1 VVIDT
6 GFGAEAA
13 QRRGR
18 QLLREPGDALR
29 LLGIDCAHVKH
40 VIITHLHYDHAGNL
54 QLFPRARFHL
64 QESEMAFATGR
75 HMAHAFFAQAYDLE
89 AVLSMVRLVYGAQ
102 VQFHHGDAEIVPGI
116 TVHHVGGHTHGL
128 QVVRVWTRLGWV
140 VLASDAA
147 HYLANM
153 TTGRPFPIVADVMQM
168 AAGWERLHEL
178 ASRPQYIIPGH
189 DPLVMQRY
197 REPSRAA
204 EASRSGSTPNRRED
218 PMEQFK
224 DKVAFVTGA
233 ASGIGLGIA
242 GARLRAGM
250 KVVITDVRK
259 AALDAAAAA
268 LAGQAGGA
276 SGARRHGPGA
286 VGRMRGS
293 GSQPAGRR

>member
-1 VVIDT
+1 MSEPLPYELYALRYATATRNPADVFIGADPHDAAVPMDYFVWAARNELHTVVIDT
-6 GFGAEAA
+6 GFGVEAA

-75 HMAHAFFAQAYDLE
+75 HMAHAFFAHAYDLE

-197 REPSRAA
+197 REPEPSLR
-204 EASRSGSTPNRRED
+204 G
-218 PMEQFK
+218 
-224 DKVAFVTGA
+224 VA
-233 ASGIGLGIA
+233 
-242 GARLRAGM
+242 
-250 KVVITDVRK
+250 VR
-259 AALDAAAAA
+259 LDAEP
-268 LAGQAGGA
+268 QGGLD
-276 SGARRHGPGA
+276 GTVQR
-286 VGRMRGS
+286 
-293 GSQPAGRR
+293 

>member
-1 VVIDT
+1 MSEPLPYELYALRYATATRNPADVFIGADPHDAAVPMDYFVWAARNELHTVVIDT
-6 GFGAEAA
+6 GFGVEAA

-29 LLGIDCAHVKH
+29 LLGIDCAEVKH

-75 HMAHAFFAQAYDLE
+75 HMAHAFFAHAYDLE

-197 REPSRAA
+197 REPEPSLR
-204 EASRSGSTPNRRED
+204 G
-218 PMEQFK
+218 
-224 DKVAFVTGA
+224 VAVRLDSEPQG
-233 ASGIGLGIA
+233 GLDGTVQ
-242 GARLRAGM
+242 R
-250 KVVITDVRK
+250 
-259 AALDAAAAA
+259 
-268 LAGQAGGA
+268 
-276 SGARRHGPGA
+276 
-286 VGRMRGS
+286 
-293 GSQPAGRR
+293 